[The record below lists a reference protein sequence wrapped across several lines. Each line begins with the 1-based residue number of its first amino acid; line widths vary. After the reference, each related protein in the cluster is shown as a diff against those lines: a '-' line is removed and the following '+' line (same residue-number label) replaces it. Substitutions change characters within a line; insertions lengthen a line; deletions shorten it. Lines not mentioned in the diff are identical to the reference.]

1 MTDTSHDMEP
11 FNLQFPFTR
20 TLGST
25 LSTFF
30 SALAKGQL
38 IGVKVGDRVI
48 APPLEYDPETAAD
61 AGSDWVKVGPKGT
74 VSTWTWV
81 PQPTHLHTLQEP
93 FAFAFITLD
102 GADTPM
108 IHVVQAS
115 EDQMQAGLRVE
126 AQFKPE
132 GEANGRIDDIVAFVP
147 AADPSPSVGA
157 GEPYEAPAEPEIQNM
172 DSYCDLVYIDNAS
185 PSTRLWMDSLMNGK
199 LIGQV
204 CPVCNRTYVG
214 APRPV
219 LRRRRRAR
227 RQHPGRGLRQGRG
240 RQLHGDHPDPVPRAD
255 RDRAVRALLDP
266 ARRHRRRHGP
276 AVDHRRPRLGGP
288 GGHARRDR
296 VGPRGRAQRRGHREP
311 RLRRHRW
318 RRARL
323 APHWRAGRAGREL
336 HRTDDVMPRTE
347 NDIAIVGYAQS
358 PMLRR
363 TEHTETEMMLPVVQ
377 GAIKMAGLTRDDI
390 DFTGRGSCDY
400 ITGQAFSFVAEPRRH
415 RRLAAEARLARR
427 DGRRLGAVRGVAAP
441 PAGRHR
447 HRRGRRLGPLVHRR
461 PVARL
466 PDGDGPVLPGP
477 ARRRPAVASPRCR
490 PGR

>member
-38 IGVKVGDRVI
+38 IGVRVGDRVI

-115 EDQMQAGLRVE
+115 EDQLKAGLRVE

-147 AADPSPSVGA
+147 ASDPSPSVGA
-157 GEPYEAPAEPEIQNM
+157 GEPFEAPAENDIENM

-185 PSTRLWMDSLMNGK
+185 PSTRLWMDSLLNGK

-214 APRPV
+214 P
-219 LRRRRRAR
+219 
-227 RQHPGRGLRQGRG
+227 RGLCCVDAVELDDTTLVEVFGKG
-240 RQLHGDHPDPVPRAD
+240 VVANFTVITPTPYPGQLETEPF
-255 RDRAVRALLDP
+255 VRVSILLDGTDAVMGQQTIIGIP
-266 ARRHRRRHGP
+266 ASE
-276 AVDHRRPRLGGP
+276 V
-288 GGHARRDR
+288 R
-296 VGPRGRAQRRGHREP
+296 VGMHVEIEWAPEGERDVEDIGNRG
-311 RLRRHRW
+311 
-318 RRARL
+318 
-323 APHWRAGRAGREL
+323 
-336 HRTDDVMPRTE
+336 
-347 NDIAIVGYAQS
+347 Y
-358 PMLRR
+358 
-363 TEHTETEMMLPVVQ
+363 
-377 GAIKMAGLTRDDI
+377 GA
-390 DFTGRGSCDY
+390 TG
-400 ITGQAFSFVAEPRRH
+400 
-415 RRLAAEARLARR
+415 
-427 DGRRLGAVRGVAAP
+427 GAVHGWRPTGEP
-441 PAGRHR
+441 DEPAENYIERMM
-447 HRRGRRLGPLVHRR
+447 
-461 PVARL
+461 
-466 PDGDGPVLPGP
+466 
-477 ARRRPAVASPRCR
+477 
-490 PGR
+490 